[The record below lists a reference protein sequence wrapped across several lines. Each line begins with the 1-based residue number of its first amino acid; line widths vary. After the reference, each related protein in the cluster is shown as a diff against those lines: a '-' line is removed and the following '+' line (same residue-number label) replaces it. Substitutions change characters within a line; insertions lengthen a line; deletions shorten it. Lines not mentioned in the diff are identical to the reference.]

1 MLFYV
6 FPCLTVLQQH
16 LLNRNTRDTGAEK
29 LMEAPPRK
37 KEDKIFEIID
47 RVLTQV
53 FGEEATLLIYKH
65 LERHYSLSQS
75 EFSEKIDVFAKG
87 LEDFLSSGAYVV
99 ESKILDD
106 IYSSYSSL
114 RRTELER
121 TPEEYD
127 FASQIKIAIQK
138 GMNTLS
144 FS

>member
-1 MLFYV
+1 M
-6 FPCLTVLQQH
+6 
-16 LLNRNTRDTGAEK
+16 K
-29 LMEAPPRK
+29 APPRK
-37 KEDKIFEIID
+37 KEDKIFEIVD
-47 RVLTQV
+47 RVLKQV

-127 FASQIKIAIQK
+127 FASQIKVVIQ
-138 GMNTLS
+138 NA
-144 FS
+144 

>member
-1 MLFYV
+1 MLFCV
-6 FPCLTVLQQH
+6 FPCLTVLQQR
-16 LLNRNTRDTGAEK
+16 LLNRNTRDADAEN

-127 FASQIKIAIQK
+127 FASQIKIAVQK
-138 GMNTLS
+138 A
-144 FS
+144 

>member
-6 FPCLTVLQQH
+6 FLCLTVLQQH

-47 RVLTQV
+47 RVLIQV

-127 FASQIKIAIQK
+127 FACKIKIAMQ
-138 GMNTLS
+138 NA
-144 FS
+144 

>member
-6 FPCLTVLQQH
+6 FLCLTVLQQH

-114 RRTELER
+114 RRTGLER

-127 FASQIKIAIQK
+127 FASQIKIAVQ
-138 GMNTLS
+138 NA
-144 FS
+144 